1 MNEYL
6 ILCLAAFSAGLIDAI
21 VGGGGLISLPA
32 LFSVYPEQIPAT
44 LLGTNKFNGIWG
56 TATAAVNYSRAV
68 KINWNVA
75 LPASFMAFIF
85 SFIGA
90 FTITHIS
97 ALFLRKCLPFILLAL
112 AVYTFKR
119 KNFGHTHI
127 PVFSGLKERYAAFL
141 TGGVI
146 GFYDGFFGP
155 GTGSFLVFIFVRY
168 FGFDFL
174 SSSAISKI
182 VNVACNTSAL
192 LLFGFSG
199 HIIWKVGLSMA
210 IFNIA
215 GSVFGSRLAI
225 KNGSGF
231 VRRLFLC
238 IVTLLIIK
246 TFYDAY
252 LT

>member
-1 MNEYL
+1 MSAFL
-6 ILCLAAFSAGLIDAI
+6 ILCLAAFLAGLIDAI

-32 LFSVYPEQIPAT
+32 LFTVYPEQIPAT

-56 TATAAVNYSRAV
+56 TATAAVNYSKAV

-75 LPASFMAFIF
+75 IPASITAFTF
-85 SFIGA
+85 SFFGA
-90 FTITHIS
+90 YTITHVS
-97 ALFLRKCLPFILLAL
+97 AHFLRLGLPFILLGL

-119 KNFGHTHI
+119 KNFGHAHI
-127 PVFSGLKERYAAFL
+127 PVFSGTKERYAAFL

-168 FGFDFL
+168 FGFNFL
-174 SSSAISKI
+174 SASAVSKV
-182 VNVACNTSAL
+182 VNVACNVSAL

-199 HIIWKVGLSMA
+199 HIIWKVGISMA

-215 GSVFGSRLAI
+215 GSVCGSRLAI

-231 VRRLFLC
+231 VRKLFLF
-238 IVTLLIIK
+238 IVKLLIIK
-246 TFYDAY
+246 TFYDGY
-252 LT
+252 LR